1 MLRHFRPPFSFR
13 QKLALSIAVAALMTA
28 CIEGALDIF
37 FDTQISR
44 FRAENTDRLSQ
55 ETAVIALYLE
65 FQAGNVSLGEPALA
79 RLEPDTRFRILRG
92 EQVVLTGPEPFPVDN
107 AAWAV
112 REGFVE
118 GGYRLEIARPTSS
131 AERLLLNE
139 LFLDLLDI
147 PLFFL
152 LALLV
157 AWSLTRFALKPVRE
171 LTLASRAMAQ
181 QHFPEPIRVPPGNDE
196 LSNMA
201 QSFNLMQ
208 TSIRKL
214 LERERAFTRYASHEL
229 RTPIS
234 AFKVQL
240 EALELELSPAEEV
253 IPVLERHVVRMEG
266 ALAALL
272 ALSRTQER
280 DATTTRL
287 KPLLRDLV
295 QTFSADA
302 QERIRVQGALGDEV
316 RVSDGR
322 LVLQAVRNLLE
333 NALRYSQ
340 DSVDFTAQV
349 VGREVRFTVRDFGP
363 GVDEAIIGKL
373 TQPFY
378 RSSQHRDSLGL
389 GLALV
394 ESIVNA
400 LGGSLA
406 LRNASP
412 GLEARLVLP
421 VGEIEA

>member
-1 MLRHFRPPFSFR
+1 MRYFRPPFGFR
-13 QKLALSIAVAALMTA
+13 QKLALSIAVAALLTA

-37 FDTQISR
+37 FDAQIDR
-44 FRAENTDRLSQ
+44 FQAENTDVLSQ
-55 ETAVIALYLE
+55 ETAVIAFYLE
-65 FQAGNVSLGEPALA
+65 FQGDRVSLGEPALA

-92 EQVVLTGPEPFPVDN
+92 EQVVLTGPEPFPVDS

-118 GGYRLEIARPTSS
+118 GNYRLEIARPTGP
-131 AERLLLNE
+131 AERLLLSE
-139 LFLDLLDI
+139 LFLDLLDL

-157 AWSLTRFALKPVRE
+157 AWSLTRFTLRPVRE

-196 LSNMA
+196 LSDMA

-240 EALELELSPAEEV
+240 EALELELKPVEEV
-253 IPVLERHVVRMEG
+253 VPVLERHVVRMEG

-280 DATTTRL
+280 DTTTTRL
-287 KPLLRDLV
+287 KPLLRDLI

-302 QERIRVQGALGDEV
+302 QERIRLEGTLAEEV
-316 RVSDGR
+316 RVADGR
-322 LVLQAVRNLLE
+322 MVLQAVRNLLE

-340 DSVDFTAQV
+340 REVVFTTEV
-349 VGREVRFTVRDFGP
+349 VGRDVHFTVRDFGP
-363 GVDEAIIGKL
+363 GVDESTLGKL

-378 RSSQHRDSLGL
+378 RSSKHRDSLGL

-406 LRNASP
+406 LRNALP
-412 GLEARLVLP
+412 GLEATLVLP
-421 VGEIEA
+421 VRSEEV